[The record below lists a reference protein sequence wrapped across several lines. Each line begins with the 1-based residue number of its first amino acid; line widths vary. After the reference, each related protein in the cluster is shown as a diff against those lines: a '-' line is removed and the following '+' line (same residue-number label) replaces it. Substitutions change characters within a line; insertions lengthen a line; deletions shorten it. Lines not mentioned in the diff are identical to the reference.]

1 MSDHL
6 NPGRA
11 DDSEATGSGLLLSV
25 DPLEENTT
33 LRASADDD
41 AGGDTDASDSDDAAG
56 DSDGGGATDADLADA
71 GADAGDEGTADAM
84 DIVGDTADATDAAK
98 DADGKDAS

>member
-1 MSDHL
+1 MSNEV

-11 DDSEATGSGLLLSV
+11 EEYEAQDSGLLLSV
-25 DPLEENTT
+25 DPLEEDRT

-41 AGGDTDASDSDDAAG
+41 AGGDTDASDSDAS
-56 DSDGGGATDADLADA
+56 DSDDGGATDADLADA

-84 DIVGDTADATDAAK
+84 DIVGDKSDATDAAK
-98 DADGKDAS
+98 DADGKDV